1 MAEADF
7 FNDLSMEDLDT
18 SFVDE
23 GNETEEKEVQEDES
37 SLTDDTG
44 DDDSDPKDDLKD
56 EISDFKAEEGGEEES
71 VADEEDGI
79 SDGEPPSDSS
89 EKYSLLA
96 SALLEE
102 GVLPSLTE
110 EKIKKINSFSD
121 IADAVK
127 EELRN
132 NEYAGLTDAQKE
144 YLKALESGIPD
155 SEFRNHKS
163 KTSSIEKLTSED
175 LEKDE
180 DLRFNLIKE
189 DFISKGYSEEKAEKL
204 TQRSVELGEDLDDAV
219 EALDAKKENLQE
231 EFQKKVQAYQ
241 EKLKDQEKATQ
252 KQMEDLKNLVFNE
265 EKALIP
271 WHKHNKQFAQKVYDT
286 ITKPA
291 GQTEDGRNY
300 NAIMKSKMENPVEFE
315 YKISYLYNLTDGFKN
330 FDNLVKT
337 AKSQSIKKL
346 DQVLNEQT
354 YSRNSGNA
362 GSTTSDKKLNEALN
376 NLDKFL

>member
-7 FNDLSMEDLDT
+7 FNDLSMEDLET

-23 GNETEEKEVQEDES
+23 GNENEEQSVQEDRS

-44 DDDSDPKDDLKD
+44 EPIDEPGNDLKN
-56 EISDFKAEEGGEEES
+56 EISDFKAKEGEEEES
-71 VADEEDGI
+71 VADEEDGTT
-79 SDGEPPSDSS
+79 DDEPPSDSS

-102 GVLPSLTE
+102 GVLPSLDE
-110 EKIKKINSFSD
+110 EKIKNIKSFSD
-121 IADAVK
+121 IAEAVK

-132 NEYAGLTDAQKE
+132 NEYAGLNDAQKE
-144 YLKALESGIPD
+144 YLKALDSGIPD
-155 SEFRNHKS
+155 SEFRSHKAKS
-163 KTSSIEKLTSED
+163 ADIEKITSED
-175 LEKDE
+175 LENNE
-180 DLRFNLIKE
+180 TLRFNLIKE
-189 DFISKGYSEEKAEKL
+189 DFLSKGYSEEKAEKL
-204 TQRSVELGEDLDDAV
+204 TQRSVELGEDLEDAL
-219 EALDAKKENLQE
+219 EALEIKKNNIKED
-231 EFQKKVQAYQ
+231 FQKKVEAYQ
-241 EKLKDQEKATQ
+241 EKLKEQEKATQ
-252 KQMEDLKNLVFNE
+252 KQMETLKNIIFDE

-291 GQTEDGRNY
+291 GQTEDGRSY
-300 NAIMKSKMENPVEFE
+300 NAIMKAKMENPVEFE

-330 FDNLVKT
+330 FDNLIKT
-337 AKSQSIKKL
+337 AKTESVKKL

-362 GSTTSDKKLNEALN
+362 GSTMSDKKLNEALD

>member
-1 MAEADF
+1 MAEVDF
-7 FNDLSMEDLDT
+7 FDDLSMEDLET
-18 SFVDE
+18 SFVE
-23 GNETEEKEVQEDES
+23 ESEENKQETEQEDNS

-44 DDDSDPKDDLKD
+44 DSEDKPENELNN
-56 EISDFKAEEGGEEES
+56 EISDFKAKEGKEEES
-71 VADEEDGI
+71 VADEEDGTT
-79 SDGEPPSDSS
+79 DEEPPSDSS

-110 EKIKKINSFSD
+110 EKIKNIKSFSD
-121 IADAVK
+121 IAEAVK

-155 SEFRNHKS
+155 SEFRAHKS
-163 KTSSIEKLTSED
+163 KSSDIEKLTSED
-175 LEKDE
+175 LENDE

-189 DFISKGYSEEKAEKL
+189 DFLSKGYSEEKAEKL
-204 TQRSVELGEDLDDAV
+204 TKRSVELGEDLDDAL
-219 EALDAKKENLQE
+219 EALEVKKRTIKED
-231 EFQKKVQAYQ
+231 FQKKVEAYQ
-241 EKLKDQEKATQ
+241 EKLKEQEKATQ
-252 KQMEDLKNLVFNE
+252 KQMEDLKNLVFDE

-291 GQTEDGRNY
+291 GQTQDGRSY
-300 NAIMKSKMENPVEFE
+300 NEIMKAKMEDPVGFE

-330 FDNLVKT
+330 FDNLIKT
-337 AKSQSIKKL
+337 AKSESVKKL
-346 DQVLNEQT
+346 DQILNEQT

-362 GSTTSDKKLNEALN
+362 GSTMNDKKLNEALD